1 MKEGWKMV
9 KLGEICETTAGG
21 TPSKTHKEYYEGG
34 KIPWMLSGEVCQKY
48 IYEVEHYITSEG
60 LENSS
65 AKLFPINSVVVAMY
79 GATAG
84 QVGILKIETST
95 NQAVCGILPNDK
107 MSPEFLYYYFLYYKD
122 ILVAQAVGNAQPNI
136 SQQKIK
142 AVEIPLLSLEEQH
155 RIVGILDAAF
165 AKIDALKANAE
176 ANLANAKALFQQVLA
191 QELKPKEGWV
201 EKKLGEVCEITSSK
215 RIFKNEYT
223 ENGIPFYR
231 TKELKEL
238 AHGRNISLELF
249 ISESRYNDIKA
260 KFGVPQIGDILISA
274 VGTIGETLIIDNVN
288 PFYFKDGNIVWLR
301 KINGVN
307 SNFLKISIDSI
318 VEKLKSI
325 TRGAAYNALTI
336 EKLKEMQII
345 YPILEEEQINILFT
359 IQTLSEKCRCLEQV
373 AQQTIRECDALKQ
386 SILRQA
392 FSGEL

>member
-1 MKEGWKMV
+1 MV

-191 QELKPKEGWV
+191 QELQPKEGWV
-201 EKKLGEVCEITSSK
+201 EKKLGEFAYMKAGDFVKASDIHTNSDEGLFPC
-215 RIFKNEYT
+215 YGG
-223 ENGIPFYR
+223 NGLRGYVSEPNQEGDYCLIGRQGALCGCIHRVSGIYR
-231 TKELKEL
+231 TTEHAVIVKPYEEIPTTLVYYLLVSLDLNKYATGAAQPGL
-238 AHGRNISLELF
+238 SVKNISE
-249 ISESRYNDIKA
+249 
-260 KFGVPQIGDILISA
+260 
-274 VGTIGETLIIDNVN
+274 NV
-288 PFYFKDGNIVWLR
+288 I
-301 KINGVN
+301 
-307 SNFLKISIDSI
+307 ISIPPLSEQHRI
-318 VEKLKSI
+318 VSTLD
-325 TRGAAYNALTI
+325 
-336 EKLKEMQII
+336 
-345 YPILEEEQINILFT
+345 
-359 IQTLSEKCRCLEQV
+359 TLSEKCRRLEQV

>member
-191 QELKPKEGWV
+191 QELQPKEGWV
-201 EKKLGEVCEITSSK
+201 EKKLGEFAYMKAGDFVKASDIHTNSDEGLFPC
-215 RIFKNEYT
+215 YGG
-223 ENGIPFYR
+223 NGLRGYVSEPNQEGDYCLIGRQGALCGCIHRVSGIYR
-231 TKELKEL
+231 TTEHAVIVKPYEEIPTTLVYYLLVSLDLNKYATGAAQPGL
-238 AHGRNISLELF
+238 SVKNISE
-249 ISESRYNDIKA
+249 
-260 KFGVPQIGDILISA
+260 
-274 VGTIGETLIIDNVN
+274 NV
-288 PFYFKDGNIVWLR
+288 I
-301 KINGVN
+301 
-307 SNFLKISIDSI
+307 ISIPPLSEQHRI
-318 VEKLKSI
+318 VSTLD
-325 TRGAAYNALTI
+325 
-336 EKLKEMQII
+336 
-345 YPILEEEQINILFT
+345 
-359 IQTLSEKCRCLEQV
+359 TLSEKCRRLEQV